1 MGSWSKADK
10 DSISSSSVSQGPS
23 FFVQSHDQIEVSSR
37 EWEVVRMNEQE
48 EDLISRMYRLVG
60 KRWDLIAGR
69 IPGRSAEEIER
80 FWIMKHHGRT
90 NKDDHKA

>member
-1 MGSWSKADK
+1 MGSWSRADK
-10 DSISSSSVSQGPS
+10 DSISSNSVSQ
-23 FFVQSHDQIEVSSR
+23 EVSSR

-48 EDLISRMYRLVG
+48 EDLIFRMYRLVG

-80 FWIMKHHGRT
+80 FWIMKHHGKT
-90 NKDDHKA
+90 NVDDHAL